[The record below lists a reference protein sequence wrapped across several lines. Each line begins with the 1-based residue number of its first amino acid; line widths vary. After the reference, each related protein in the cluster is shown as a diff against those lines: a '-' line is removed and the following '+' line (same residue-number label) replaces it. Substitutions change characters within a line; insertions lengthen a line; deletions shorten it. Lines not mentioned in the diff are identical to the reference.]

1 MRRRRTATPT
11 PCAGTSPW
19 ASTSTGRTPTRCVLR
34 RRRAR
39 TTEREGPRHR
49 APLPAARALGRET
62 TNFASRALVRRAACP
77 RRRGDHGGPGVT
89 ETHFSRSRAP
99 PRAASARVPRN
110 VRRVFPARA
119 PARALASPPSRA
131 RATRR
136 RGPRDAS
143 AAPARRNGT
152 ECDTSSLSLACPR
165 SLSRSPGRPRCTAPL
180 TQTSAMLLHRTQQRW
195 ATSPS
200 PRCSSPPGRA

>member
-11 PCAGTSPW
+11 PCAGTSPR
-19 ASTSTGRTPTRCVLR
+19 ASTSTGRTPTKCVLR

-39 TTEREGPRHR
+39 TTEREGPRRR
-49 APLPAARALGRET
+49 APLPAARARGRET
-62 TNFASRALVRRAACP
+62 ASFAIRALVQRAACP

-119 PARALASPPSRA
+119 SARALPCPPSRA

-152 ECDTSSLSLACPR
+152 ECDTPLSLGRVPP
-165 SLSRSPGRPRCTAPL
+165 SLSRRRGGPRCGSQHSTAASL
-180 TQTSAMLLHRTQQRW
+180 
-195 ATSPS
+195 S
-200 PRCSSPPGRA
+200 PRCSSPPGRT